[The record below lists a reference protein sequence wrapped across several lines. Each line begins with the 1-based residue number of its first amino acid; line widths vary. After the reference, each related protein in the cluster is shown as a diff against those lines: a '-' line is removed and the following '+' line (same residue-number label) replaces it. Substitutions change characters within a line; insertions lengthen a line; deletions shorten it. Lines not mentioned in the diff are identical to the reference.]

1 MKNARFWGF
10 SRKVELILAPYESIR
25 WKGLKGSKESIF
37 LKFRIKKIWS
47 FRIHENLRF
56 LGFFEKF
63 WKFEFFSLVRVDICY
78 IWIYKVRDIKIN
90 WLLIRARSS
99 TSYSRRKPGWR
110 LSPVPSDFHPKMVLL
125 LKLLDMF
132 RELKTI
138 FHVTKYCKVLHN
150 GCLKFWM

>member
-1 MKNARFWGF
+1 MQKLRFLDVFMKNERFWCF

-47 FRIHENLRF
+47 FGFHENLRF
-56 LGFFEKF
+56 LGFFEKI

-78 IWIYKVRDIKIN
+78 IWIYKVKDIKIN
-90 WLLIRARSS
+90 YLSMRARSS

-110 LSPVPSDFHPKMVLL
+110 FTAGAQYWKRSWASCMLRFG
-125 LKLLDMF
+125 
-132 RELKTI
+132 
-138 FHVTKYCKVLHN
+138 HVF
-150 GCLKFWM
+150 GWFWP